1 MQDEIKQA
9 ENLKLVVNEKIKWIK
24 KHVEMD
30 LSPWVLTHSYADI
43 IKTNEHVNQFVK
55 QIKYILLALDYIGGS
70 WPEESIMI
78 VNKHSRLSH
87 AKKIC
92 GLPIYTTTVNL
103 EHCWNVVTRNAG
115 TKLDKL
121 YWFFESRNMNGIDS
135 NV

>member
-1 MQDEIKQA
+1 MNDETKQV
-9 ENLKLVVNEKIKWIK
+9 ENLKKVIDNKIEWIK
-24 KHVEMD
+24 KHVEIE
-30 LSPWVLTHSYADI
+30 SSYWRSSMNYSHLLR
-43 IKTNEHVNQFVK
+43 TNEYVNQFVR
-55 QIKYILLALDYIGGS
+55 QIKYILLALDHLGGS

-78 VNKHSRLSH
+78 VNKHSKLSH

-92 GLPIYTTTVNL
+92 GLPVYITTFDL
-103 EHCWNVVTRNAG
+103 EHGWNIVTRNAD